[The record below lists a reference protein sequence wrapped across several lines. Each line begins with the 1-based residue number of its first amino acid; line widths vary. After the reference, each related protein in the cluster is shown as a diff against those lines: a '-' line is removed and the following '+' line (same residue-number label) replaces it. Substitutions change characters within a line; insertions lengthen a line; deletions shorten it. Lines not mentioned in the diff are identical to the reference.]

1 MIIPIIIGC
10 VLFGVLLILG
20 INKKIINLFKYKP
33 IEYKGLNPIE
43 TEFVRLINE
52 NRKNLKLNLL
62 IPEKLACEVC
72 AKRIEDDI
80 KENVQSSH
88 YYWATMISDAKVNDD
103 SGSHIVAN
111 NFTTALGL
119 FNAYMSSPGHKG
131 ALEHKDR
138 THIGTSFKK
147 YRNHTILTKYN

>member
-1 MIIPIIIGC
+1 MIVPIIIGC
-10 VLFGVLLILG
+10 ILFGVLLILG
-20 INKKIINLFKYKP
+20 VNKKILRLFKYKP
-33 IEYKGLNPIE
+33 IEYRGLSPIE
-43 TEFVRLINE
+43 TEFLRLVNE
-52 NRKNLKLNLL
+52 NRANLKLNLL

-72 AKRIEDDI
+72 QKRVEDDI
-80 KENVQSSH
+80 EQGIKGSH

-111 NFTTALGL
+111 NFATALGL
-119 FNAYMSSPGHKG
+119 FNGYMSSEGHRE

-138 THIGTSFKK
+138 THIGTSFKE